1 MIAGSSRAPGG
12 GGSKAARENLQHY
25 VLGHRQRLFRRHA
38 DRLDGFFSTH
48 PGQGARSP
56 MLSVPIG
63 CRRLLGSAPRF
74 VGRWLVVHLQF
85 SAEAGQDLT
94 QKVQT
99 DTTASMTVQIGIAH
113 YTYSREQ

>member
-1 MIAGSSRAPGG
+1 MVGG
-12 GGSKAARENLQHY
+12 ERFLENLQHY
-25 VLGHRQRLFRRHA
+25 VLGHRQGLFMRHA
-38 DRLDGFFSTH
+38 GRLDGFFSTH

-63 CRRLLGSAPRF
+63 CRRLLGSAPSF
-74 VGRWLVVHLQF
+74 VRRWLVGHLRF
-85 SAEAGQDLT
+85 SEEAGQDLT

-113 YTYSREQ
+113 SYYSRDHLTCN